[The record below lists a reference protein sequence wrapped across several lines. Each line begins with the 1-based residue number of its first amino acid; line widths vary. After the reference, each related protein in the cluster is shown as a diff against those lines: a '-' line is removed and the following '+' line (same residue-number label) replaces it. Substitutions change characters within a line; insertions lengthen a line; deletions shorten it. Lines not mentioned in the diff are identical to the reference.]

1 MNSPKRFLIL
11 YLSIGSGHLS
21 AANAIRK
28 SIRQSCEDSKVF
40 CEDLFAPAIRDSAI
54 PEFLSLSSTMFFPK
68 VYDAAWQ
75 SGSMKPGYEILQS
88 TPLLKNRIM
97 ELLVHRKPDMII
109 CTHSLPCSISAGLRM
124 EGANIPPIVAVA
136 TDFMVHPYWPI
147 QGVDGFVV
155 GSPEARERLI
165 GRGVRP
171 QRIKEFGIPIDP
183 QAEILS
189 LQKSKNPEKREKK
202 SPIKLD
208 LAV

>member
-1 MNSPKRFLIL
+1 
-11 YLSIGSGHLS
+11 
-21 AANAIRK
+21 
-28 SIRQSCEDSKVF
+28 
-40 CEDLFAPAIRDSAI
+40 
-54 PEFLSLSSTMFFPK
+54 
-68 VYDAAWQ
+68 
-75 SGSMKPGYEILQS
+75 
-88 TPLLKNRIM
+88 
-97 ELLVHRKPDMII
+97 
-109 CTHSLPCSISAGLRM
+109 M

-189 LQKSKNPEKREKK
+189 LQKSKTTEKREKK
-202 SPIKLD
+202 SPLKVLILAGGKRLAPYVTTWPKTINLLNESSKLANDLIKWNVVCGKPSAFSQILSKRYWKRKY
-208 LAV
+208 LPV